1 MEQKQIFELEG
12 LKKPE
17 YQVFEINGMKLDY
30 FDFNIALIAVQEAI
44 INYHKQLEVNPNIK
58 SPRYD
63 GMLHTLETKLQE
75 ILKKMDRPPE
85 DEIRPAGLGVEI
97 LPDNDNLNI

>member
-1 MEQKQIFELEG
+1 MEQKQIFKLEG

-30 FDFNIALIAVQEAI
+30 FDFDVALIAVQEAI

-63 GMLHTLETKLQE
+63 GMLH
-75 ILKKMDRPPE
+75 MSM
-85 DEIRPAGLGVEI
+85 PARNFLI
-97 LPDNDNLNI
+97 LPV